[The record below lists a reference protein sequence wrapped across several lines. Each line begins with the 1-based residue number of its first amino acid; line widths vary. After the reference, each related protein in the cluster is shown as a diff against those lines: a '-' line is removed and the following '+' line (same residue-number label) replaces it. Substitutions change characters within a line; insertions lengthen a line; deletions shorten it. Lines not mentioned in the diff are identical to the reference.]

1 MTQVG
6 NYLELI
12 QNVNIRKLQSF
23 MNGTKFMELTKDG
36 QDNFTY
42 SYNISRAQLSTI
54 DNLMCDLKHT
64 KADEDKL
71 YELFDILEQAERYR
85 FNLK

>member
-1 MTQVG
+1 MTQAG
-6 NYLELI
+6 KYLELI
-12 QNVNIRKLQSF
+12 QNVDIRKLQSF
-23 MNGTKFMELTKDG
+23 MKETKFEELTGDI
-36 QDNFTY
+36 QDNFTH
-42 SYNISRAQLSTI
+42 SYNTARVQLLTI

-64 KADEDKL
+64 KEDEDKL

>member
-12 QNVNIRKLQSF
+12 QNVDIRKLQSF
-23 MNGTKFMELTKDG
+23 MKGIKFEELTGDM
-36 QDNFTY
+36 QDDFTH
-42 SYNISRAQLSTI
+42 SYNIARAQLLTI

-64 KADEDKL
+64 KTDEDKL

-85 FNLK
+85 FNFK